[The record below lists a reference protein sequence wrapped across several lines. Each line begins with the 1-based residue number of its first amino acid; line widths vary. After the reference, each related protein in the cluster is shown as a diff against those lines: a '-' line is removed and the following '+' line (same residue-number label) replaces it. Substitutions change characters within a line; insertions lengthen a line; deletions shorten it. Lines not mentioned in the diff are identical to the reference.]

1 MNGAGMIGPVKQ
13 TWTAWHEGREGA
25 ARHLMAQAMTQSA
38 QFDASDWQAV
48 GYLRIE
54 MEQAE
59 AALQALSESARM
71 DGTMAETFLLRGVA
85 QRRLGAFDQAVL
97 DYENALRLRPG
108 WPDAINNLAITLE
121 DCGRYDEAIRHLTV
135 GLKQHPRDVDLW
147 NELGSCLCAAQRAE
161 EALQAFR
168 KACEIDP
175 SFAPMRW
182 NLATALLQAGKFD
195 QGWQMFEER
204 LELLPGITAPEC
216 PAPMW
221 EGQSLA
227 GRTLLVWHEQGLGDT
242 IQFARYLPPL
252 MAAGAKIVLRA
263 PKELRRLFDRMPGL
277 EAVITPDKVLPR
289 SDFQVPILSLPR
301 FFWKE
306 HGFATAE
313 GLFGPEFKRRSQPR
327 EKLRV
332 GLVWAGSPDHP
343 DDARRS
349 LSFEN
354 VQPLLS
360 LPGIEWV
367 SLQRGV
373 PQLAAAPPAPVLTDF
388 DDTAQQLS
396 TLDVLVSCD
405 TGTAHLAGSLGV
417 PTLLLLPFAAD
428 WRWGERSRDTQW
440 YPHHALMRQAKPGD
454 WPSVITAA
462 AEKLR
467 ELSPRPAA
475 HT

>member
-1 MNGAGMIGPVKQ
+1 MIGPVKK
-13 TWTAWHEGREGA
+13 TWTAWHEGHEGA
-25 ARHLMAQAMTQSA
+25 ARQLLTQAMTQSA
-38 QFDASDWQAV
+38 QFDAADWQAV

-59 AALQALSESARM
+59 AALSALNESARM
-71 DGTMAETFLLRGVA
+71 DGTMAETYLLRGVA

-121 DCGRYDEAIRHLTV
+121 ECGRYDEAIRHLTI

-147 NELGSCLCAAQRAE
+147 NELGSCLCSAQRSE

-182 NLATALLQAGKFD
+182 NLATALLQARKFD

-204 LELLPGITAPEC
+204 LKLLPGITAPEC

-221 EGQSLA
+221 DGQPLA

-242 IQFARYLPPL
+242 IQFARYLRPL
-252 MAAGAKIVLRA
+252 IADGAKIVLRA
-263 PKELRRLFDRMPGL
+263 PKELRRLFSRVQGL
-277 EAVITPDKVLPR
+277 EAVITPEQIPPR
-289 SDFQVPILSLPR
+289 CDFQTPILSLPR
-301 FFWKE
+301 FLWKE
-306 HGFATAE
+306 HGYSATE
-313 GLFGPEFKRRSQPR
+313 RLFGSEFERRPESG

-349 LSFEN
+349 LAFEE
-354 VQPLLS
+354 VLPLLS

-367 SLQRGV
+367 NLQRGV
-373 PQLAAAPPAPVLTDF
+373 PQPAAAPPAPALTDF
-388 DDTAQQLS
+388 DETAQQVS

-405 TGTAHLAGSLGV
+405 TATAHLAGSLGV
-417 PTLLLLPFAAD
+417 PTLLLLSFAAD
-428 WRWGERSRDTQW
+428 WRWGEHRQDTGW
-440 YPHHALMRQAKPGD
+440 YPHHTLLRQSKPGD
-454 WPSVITAA
+454 WSGVIAAA

-467 ELSPRPAA
+467 KLSPRPAA

>member
-1 MNGAGMIGPVKQ
+1 
-13 TWTAWHEGREGA
+13 
-25 ARHLMAQAMTQSA
+25 MTQA
-38 QFDASDWQAV
+38 AHFDAADWQAV

-59 AALQALSESARM
+59 AAILALNESARL

-85 QRRLGAFDQAVL
+85 QRRLGALNQAL
-97 DYENALRLRPG
+97 QDYENALRLRPG

-182 NLATALLQAGKFD
+182 NLATALVQAGKFD

-221 EGQSLA
+221 EGQPLA
-227 GRTLLVWHEQGLGDT
+227 GRTLLVWHEQGFGDT

-252 MAAGAKIVLRA
+252 IAAGAKIVLRV
-263 PKELRRLFDRMPGL
+263 PKELRSLFMQMPGL
-277 EAVITPDKVLPR
+277 EAVITPDKVPPR
-289 SDFQVPILSLPR
+289 SDFQTPILSLPR
-301 FFWKE
+301 FLWKD
-306 HGFATAE
+306 HGYATAE
-313 GLFGPEFKRRSQPR
+313 GLFGHGFQRRAEASER
-327 EKLRV
+327 LFV

-349 LSFEN
+349 LRFEC

-360 LPGIEWV
+360 LPDIEWV
-367 SLQRGV
+367 NLQRGV
-373 PQLAAAPPAPVLTDF
+373 PQPAAAPPAPALTDF
-388 DDTAQQLS
+388 DDTAQQL
-396 TLDVLVSCD
+396 TRLDVLVSCD
-405 TGTAHLAGSLGV
+405 TVTAHLAGSLGV
-417 PTLLLLPFAAD
+417 PTLLLLPYAAD
-428 WRWGERSRDTQW
+428 WRWGEHRQNNEW
-440 YPHHALMRQAKPGD
+440 YPHHTLLRQLKPGD
-454 WPSVITAA
+454 WSGVIAAA

-467 ELSPRPAA
+467 ELFLRPSA
-475 HT
+475 HAEHI